1 MFINTPMKVGNPDWR
16 ELGIE
21 PTDMSLR
28 NKVGRSFD
36 PADLSG
42 LGDAVAEMIAHPNAW
57 SEKVSAVRDEMIFNL
72 GHAAEVAGEYLLE
85 RVLIK
90 QDEENEEGG
99 RDE

>member
-1 MFINTPMKVGNPDWR
+1 M
-16 ELGIE
+16 
-21 PTDMSLR
+21 R

-42 LGDAVAEMIAHPNAW
+42 LGDVVAEMIAHPNAW
-57 SEKVSAVRDEMIFNL
+57 SEKVSVVRDEMIFNL